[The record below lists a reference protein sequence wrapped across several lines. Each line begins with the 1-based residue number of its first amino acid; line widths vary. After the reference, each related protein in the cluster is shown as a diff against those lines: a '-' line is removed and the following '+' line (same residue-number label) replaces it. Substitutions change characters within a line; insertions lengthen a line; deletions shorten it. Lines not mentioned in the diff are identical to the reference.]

1 MQPYSLPL
9 ERGQWIARRAIIR
22 PAIVLLIFLAAG
34 CIHDS
39 EVVYHPDAR
48 VLLENGELA
57 VASGAQTVLEVN
69 RFKGRVLSDVATEYT
84 FYLEIDTA
92 LIRSGTR
99 LAIPS
104 EGVRPHLWFLAA
116 PKEHVTENCS
126 GWLEILDVG
135 SRRLIA
141 NVEAHS
147 EDPGFDWKLKERFI
161 FTLALP
167 SPSHPEPSAHHGS
180 CGVSGHVGG

>member
-1 MQPYSLPL
+1 MRCPSKPLTHAGRSFHRRIESRVRRMQPYSLPL

-104 EGVRPHLWFLAA
+104 EGVRPH
-116 PKEHVTENCS
+116 
-126 GWLEILDVG
+126 
-135 SRRLIA
+135 R
-141 NVEAHS
+141 S
-147 EDPGFDWKLKERFI
+147 EE
-161 FTLALP
+161 
-167 SPSHPEPSAHHGS
+167 
-180 CGVSGHVGG
+180 